1 MLSKIKTH
9 FPSNKTKWFTYTK
22 AFFPVLLGAILFT
35 FNGFVD
41 NFMVGQ
47 IDQGVA
53 SLGAA
58 NSWTNF
64 LNGIF
69 LGSAASGSMLLA
81 QFYNAKDLDRTKQV
95 IRLRYCITIFSTT
108 IFIIIAHSFSQ
119 QLITT
124 FLKISKGASESDKL
138 AHQKAVDQAVLYLR
152 INTIQ
157 WFLTAITF
165 NLGSNLRE
173 IGHGKIAMYWGIAT
187 LTTNMTLN
195 ATFMY
200 GMKMGVE
207 GAAIASIASR
217 VVELTIA
224 ITYVM
229 KKKLDIKIK
238 IWSIFNI
245 TREVQKLYWKRW
257 FNFFAVASV
266 NGFITFRTFFYDLA
280 YPVGKLG
287 TGISGVG
294 VLGLTGSIYNVFI
307 QTFAVIGVMS
317 ALFVAGELGKG
328 NIKQAKLNAN
338 ELKGFNTT
346 MAFFLAIFLVGFA
359 FVVPSMQFLS
369 KSQFDQNGTI
379 IFDGKEQL
387 RQVRNSLFV
396 VAFYYP
402 MWIWFSVSIRNI
414 LAGGRGAFVNFID
427 WFLTGPFQLG
437 VLAILVFVIIPSG
450 SYIQNN
456 FWLTYFIF
464 FTSDYFKLIFVEW
477 YYYKSEWAH
486 SVVKEEIDHKSEFTD
501 VTSEVIETIE
511 EINKSKNNN

>member
-1 MLSKIKTH
+1 MLEKIRTH
-9 FPSNKTKWFTYTK
+9 FPSSPTKWKSYMK
-22 AFFPVLLGAILFT
+22 VFFPVLLGAVLFT

-47 IDQGVA
+47 IEQGVA

-69 LGSAASGSMLLA
+69 FGSAASGSMLLA
-81 QFYNAKDLDRTKQV
+81 QFYNAKEIERTKQV
-95 IRLRYCITIFSTT
+95 IRLRYLITISTT
-108 IFIIIAHSFSQ
+108 IIFIAIAHSFSQ

-124 FLKISKGASESDKL
+124 FLKLGKDASSDAIA
-138 AHQKAVDQAVLYLR
+138 AHKIAVDQAVLYLR

-187 LTTNMTLN
+187 LSTNMSLN

-200 GMKMGVE
+200 GMGMGVE

-217 VVELTIA
+217 VVELSIA
-224 ITYVM
+224 LIYLFR
-229 KKKLDIKIK
+229 KKLEIKIK
-238 IWSIFNI
+238 ITSIFNI
-245 TREVQKLYWKRW
+245 SRETNKLYWKRW

-266 NGFITFRTFFYDLA
+266 NGFITFRMFFYDLG

-287 TGISGVG
+287 IGISGVG

-317 ALFVAGELGKG
+317 AIFVAGELGKG
-328 NIKQAKLNAN
+328 DIKQAKINAN
-338 ELKGFNTT
+338 ELKGFSTT
-346 MAFFLAIFLVGFA
+346 MSTFLAIMLVGFA
-359 FVVPSMQFLS
+359 FIVPSMQFLS
-369 KSQFDQNGTI
+369 KSQYDIDGNLV
-379 IFDGKEQL
+379 FDGVEQL

-402 MWIWFSVSIRNI
+402 MWIWFSVSIRNV
-414 LAGGRGAFVNFID
+414 LAGGKGAFVNFID

-437 VLAILVFVIIPSG
+437 VLSILAFIIIPSN
-450 SYIQNN
+450 SYIQEN
-456 FWLTYFIF
+456 FWVAYLMF
-464 FTSDYFKLIFVEW
+464 FSSDYFKLLFVEL

-486 SVVKEEIDHKSEFTD
+486 SIVKEEIDHKGEYDEVSSD
-501 VTSEVIETIE
+501 VLEIFD
-511 EINKSKNNN
+511 EINSKK